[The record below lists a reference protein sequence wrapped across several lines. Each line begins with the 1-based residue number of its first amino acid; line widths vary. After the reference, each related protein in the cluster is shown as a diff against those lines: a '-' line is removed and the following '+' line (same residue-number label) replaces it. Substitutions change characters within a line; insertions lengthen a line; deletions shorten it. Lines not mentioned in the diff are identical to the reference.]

1 MKRRQLI
8 TKTAKK
14 NEGFE
19 IHPYGA
25 KLDRVNEMIDKD
37 LSESNSKLLIKYDQH
52 MVQQSLAKSTRL
64 KHLQTILNLSR
75 ILKKDWSEVTKVDI
89 EEVIFKIMSMYGN
102 EKGQETNYTYD
113 HKKIL
118 KLFFRWFK
126 LGSRDFKDVGDPP
139 ETKNIKSR
147 QVKDYLLREELLT
160 DLEYRMLMQAAEKNY
175 RVKALIAVH
184 YEAGTRPS
192 ELLSLRLKHVQF
204 DKFGAIIS
212 VDGKTG
218 PRKIRILKSIPYLR
232 EWINVHPFKGQP
244 DAPLWIQVGGKNYG
258 GPLNYVSAKAIL
270 ERLARSAGIQ
280 KRLTL
285 NLFRHTRATALANVL
300 PESLLR
306 KRQGWTPSSKMP
318 ERYVHLVDEDLD
330 EAYLRLHGIIKE
342 EKEKNMQEG
351 MPVNCELCGCPNIP
365 NSSICSECNRPLD
378 IKTAIELEEKEKEKK
393 QKLENRLE
401 EVGKI
406 KEKLMDLE
414 NFKEEM
420 RQEFKDM
427 LNDLKPQSMKN

>member
-8 TKTAKK
+8 SKTSKK
-14 NEGFE
+14 NEGFD
-19 IHPYGA
+19 IHPYSA
-25 KLDRVNEMIDKD
+25 KLDRVYEMIVKA
-37 LSESNSKLLIKYDQH
+37 LSENNSKLLIKYDQH

-75 ILKKDWSEVTKVDI
+75 ILKKDWSEVTKSDI
-89 EEVIFKIMSMYGN
+89 DEVIFKIMSMYGN

-113 HKKIL
+113 HKKVL

-139 ETKNIKSR
+139 ETKGVKSR
-147 QVKDYLLREELLT
+147 QVKDYLVREELLT

-244 DAPLWIQVGGKNYG
+244 DAPLWIQVGGRNYG
-258 GPLNYVSAKAIL
+258 GPLNYVSTKAIL
-270 ERLARSAGIQ
+270 ERLAQTAGIQ

-330 EAYLRLHGIIKE
+330 DAYLRLHGVIKE
-342 EKEKNMQEG
+342 KKEKSMQED

-378 IKTAIELEEKEKEKK
+378 IKTAIELEEREKEKK
-393 QKLENRLE
+393 QKLEKELV
-401 EVGKI
+401 EVGELKNEL
-406 KEKLMDLE
+406 KNLKQEL
-414 NFKEEM
+414 KEELLDELRNQKEM
-420 RQEFKDM
+420 PTKV
-427 LNDLKPQSMKN
+427 